1 MSCKEEFID
10 IFKSTITREG
20 ADKLL
25 DFLENKNCSIMQ
37 VAQMAGFE
45 SQSYYTKVFRSI
57 MKCTP
62 QEYRKENKRVID
74 TGGT

>member
-25 DFLENKNCSIMQ
+25 DFLENKSDFFTAPRLRP
-37 VAQMAGFE
+37 VSRGL
-45 SQSYYTKVFRSI
+45 
-57 MKCTP
+57 
-62 QEYRKENKRVID
+62 
-74 TGGT
+74 